1 MQPTEHEHAAKSQ
14 TIASGL
20 HSPNPPPDVS
30 QTTAVQSE
38 ADGSGFDA
46 RNALQSEP
54 DSSGLDSLNTGAAVP
69 QTSALRSEPDGG
81 LDSRNTGAAV
91 PQTSALRSEPDGGL
105 DSRNYGAAVLE
116 TTALQ
121 SEPDGSGLDG
131 RDVLR
136 SASDGSGSGIQDA
149 KAEIGGRSQ
158 TTAAAFPQGT
168 ASEMHD
174 PAKKV
179 GLENDGEVKNE
190 KEAVAWHK
198 SSQGNQPGGTILGF
212 CIGCCMQTIPVAG
225 SSTSFPAHCN
235 VTCATSAAKV
245 DTKARTVPWTQAIGM
260 YLLHSI

>member
-81 LDSRNTGAAV
+81 LDSRNTGAAILE
-91 PQTSALRSEPDGGL
+91 TTALRSEPDG
-105 DSRNYGAAVLE
+105 
-116 TTALQ
+116 
-121 SEPDGSGLDG
+121 GLDG